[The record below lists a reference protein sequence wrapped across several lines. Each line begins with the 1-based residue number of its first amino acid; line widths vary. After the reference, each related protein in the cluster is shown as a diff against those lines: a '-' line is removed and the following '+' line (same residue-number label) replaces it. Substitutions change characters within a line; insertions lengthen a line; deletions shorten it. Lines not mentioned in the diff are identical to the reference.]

1 MGKTLKSGEN
11 SRSFNLM
18 FIGEY
23 KHSIDDKGRLA
34 VPSKFRQELKGGAIV
49 TRGLDRCLFL
59 FSAKEW
65 EELAKKLIALPI
77 AQANSRAF
85 IRLMLAGAME
95 VRLDNQ
101 GRILIPDYLRD
112 YSNIQ
117 RQAIVAGLYNRI
129 EIWDEE
135 NWKQYKDKTEA
146 SSDDIAE
153 KLGEL
158 GI

>member
-1 MGKTLKSGEN
+1 MGKTRYSGDN
-11 SRSFNLM
+11 SYFYM

-23 KHSIDDKGRLA
+23 KHSIDNKGRLA
-34 VPSKFRQELKGGAIV
+34 VPSKFRQALKGGAIV

-59 FSAKEW
+59 FSQKEW
-65 EELAKKLIALPI
+65 EELAQKLIALPI

-101 GRILIPDYLRD
+101 GRILVPDYLRD
-112 YSNIQ
+112 YSNLSK
-117 RQAIVAGLYNRI
+117 QAIIAGLYNRI
-129 EIWDEE
+129 EIWDED

-146 SSDDIAE
+146 SSDEIAE